1 MRITESQLRQVIRGV
16 LQENKQQT
24 LTPEFRRW
32 FGRSMMVD
40 PAGNPIR
47 LYHGTSGSFNV
58 FRPSTFGKYGP
69 GIYLTASRENAASYA
84 SGDRNAAQSDSGP
97 SVLPL
102 YVRLVNPLILAETS
116 AGMQVITINGELSP
130 AHEALQEK
138 LSNIRSAVSYMGSSD
153 DAFTAEV
160 RALGHDGIIID
171 YTGELAD
178 PDVAAEM
185 ATAGITREEL
195 AMGEVIIFDPR
206 QLKSA
211 LGNPGTYDPE
221 DPSIVTETWLRQA
234 IRESM
239 LNEQDNQ
246 QVKYTGIVLSRTMTA
261 NLQAQIYERG
271 LYDAIPGWET
281 SNISA
286 DHGNEQ
292 LNHHMTL
299 TPGALSPDSPLRA
312 LLGEMITLTV
322 TGWGYD
328 PKLGVAA
335 WKVSIPPETGI
346 TTKSGNPHITAALS
360 DPAVKPFQASKIKEW
375 QPIPG
380 GPFEIMGR
388 VEEVRSVL
396 PAKEM

>member
-1 MRITESQLRQVIRGV
+1 MRVNERQLR
-16 LQENKQQT
+16 
-24 LTPEFRRW
+24 
-32 FGRSMMVD
+32 
-40 PAGNPIR
+40 
-47 LYHGTSGSFNV
+47 
-58 FRPSTFGKYGP
+58 
-69 GIYLTASRENAASYA
+69 YL
-84 SGDRNAAQSDSGP
+84 
-97 SVLPL
+97 
-102 YVRLVNPLILAETS
+102 
-116 AGMQVITINGELSP
+116 
-130 AHEALQEK
+130 
-138 LSNIRSAVSYMGSSD
+138 
-153 DAFTAEV
+153 
-160 RALGHDGIIID
+160 
-171 YTGELAD
+171 
-178 PDVAAEM
+178 
-185 ATAGITREEL
+185 
-195 AMGEVIIFDPR
+195 
-206 QLKSA
+206 
-211 LGNPGTYDPE
+211 
-221 DPSIVTETWLRQA
+221 
-234 IRESM
+234 IREV
-239 LNEQDNQ
+239 LLREQDMQ
-246 QVKYTGIVLSRTMTA
+246 QVKYTGIVLSRTTTA

-360 DPAVKPFQASKIKEW
+360 DPAVKPFLASKIKEW